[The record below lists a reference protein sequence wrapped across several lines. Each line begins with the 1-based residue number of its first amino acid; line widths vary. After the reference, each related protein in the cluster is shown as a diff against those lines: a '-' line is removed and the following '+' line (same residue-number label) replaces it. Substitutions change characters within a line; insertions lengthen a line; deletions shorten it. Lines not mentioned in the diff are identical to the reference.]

1 MRFLTRMV
9 QALALVVLTLAV
21 VLWFAG
27 RRGDRGMIEEE
38 ITIARPAPAVFR
50 WISSEDLARRWISDL
65 VELRKADAGIAQQN
79 VPGFK
84 MTQIVAGHRVEMTL
98 RITRVV
104 PNQELSLL
112 VSSGET
118 GAGFSGDANFK
129 LISGDDYTRLVF
141 TSHTQFVSFSDRI
154 LEPALTLA
162 TQRKVHNDLERLK
175 LLMESEPDKPA
186 NPRSTTLGG

>member
-9 QALALVVLTLAV
+9 QVVVLVLLTLAV
-21 VLWFAG
+21 VLWFAA

-38 ITIARPAPAVFR
+38 ITIARPASAVFR

-65 VELRKADAGIAQQN
+65 VELRKADAVIAQEN

-98 RITRVV
+98 RIVRVV

-112 VSSGET
+112 VSSGES

-141 TSHTQFVSFSDRI
+141 TSHTQFVSFSDRF

-175 LLMESEPDKPA
+175 LLMESESSKPA
-186 NPRSTTLGG
+186 NPRATTLGR

>member
-79 VPGFK
+79 EPGFT

-118 GAGFSGDANFK
+118 GVGFSGDANFK
-129 LISGDDYTRLVF
+129 LIAGDDYTRLVF

>member
-1 MRFLTRMV
+1 MRFLTRKV

-79 VPGFK
+79 VPGFT

-118 GAGFSGDANFK
+118 GVGFSGDANFK

-141 TSHTQFVSFSDRI
+141 TSHTHFVSFSDRI